1 MRDNL
6 SSYYQACGVEV
17 DAEMLEIDAMEDS
30 IAPLDDNTV
39 HIRGLITRF
48 SSCYHEADK
57 EAERIIQAIG
67 SGQPPLESKE
77 RPPQRKRELQ
87 NSHDI
92 LSAWCEGQSAK
103 CADLD
108 VGGISAGELVA

>member
-39 HIRGLITRF
+39 HIRGLSHGSRLVITR
-48 SSCYHEADK
+48 
-57 EAERIIQAIG
+57 QT
-67 SGQPPLESKE
+67 
-77 RPPQRKRELQ
+77 KRLRG
-87 NSHDI
+87 
-92 LSAWCEGQSAK
+92 LSRR
-103 CADLD
+103 
-108 VGGISAGELVA
+108 